1 MTKKVFII
9 LIILVNSIFTY
20 NCNSDPDPGVFPPVA
35 DLPVPFCYQEEPM
48 WCCHACIEMW
58 GLYEGNYAIS
68 QNFLANDPLLCD
80 CPYPTCGMYFYQVFS
95 GVNLYAA
102 TAGYECMY
110 DLTNFGYDMVLSR
123 VTAGLSVGQPSI
135 LFVLRN
141 IFEKHAIIVIGF
153 QKEENEN
160 NETTILNI
168 HYHDPWEGGNLEQT
182 YDFFRRFIYEPTC
195 QFEHEEDRAVGYLQ
209 CGYWYIVG
217 HGDKTFSELKSDA
230 NQGYRSFLKICGNY
244 YGGPAIYIPEG
255 STFLRVRSP
264 QGNETLAARKTDRI
278 KWESNG
284 LTGQIK
290 LELYKN
296 DSFAGTIATN
306 LPIEN
311 GSHDWTVGDYIN
323 GSVQTGYDYRIK
335 VSMMDES
342 YDDFSNVD
350 FAIGDV
356 NVTVPNGGENW
367 EQGVIRNI
375 TWDSSYFSGNVQLVL
390 TKTIP
395 GTDYLI
401 ADNIENTGTYQW
413 QVGMC
418 SHIEEPEAPFGMTLP
433 DDCYKIKVVSVD
445 NPDLKDSSDQVF
457 AVVEPQ
463 PVITITSPN
472 GGENWQ
478 AGSIGNINWTASG
491 LSENIKITL
500 WQNGLLIGNI
510 ATPVDPAPG
519 TYSWTVGQ
527 YDGGT
532 APVGNGYTIK
542 IKEIG
547 TAVAD
552 FSDVNF
558 TIKGINITSPNG
570 GESWQTGSSRDI
582 TWDAPGVAGSLK
594 ITLWRGGVFL
604 GLIAADIAPVPGV
617 YSWTVGQYAGGTAP
631 VGSGYTIKIKE
642 IGTAVSDTGDAGFVL
657 VN

>member
-1 MTKKVFII
+1 MYER
-9 LIILVNSIFTY
+9 LY
-20 NCNSDPDPGVFPPVA
+20 PPPDGIQAEQPNWS
-35 DLPVPFCYQEEPM
+35 VP
-48 WCCHACIEMW
+48 ACIEMW
-58 GLYEGNYAIS
+58 QDFNWECDPDTTIPFASQQEINTYMEGVSGDLLTKTEAAVDHFTDHEGYIVSKSVTEDEYNDCHHIFLTNLRHNKPAIIPFFGGERSVFLVELYWMETLFDKIVYKTITVHDPVDYVS
-68 QNFLANDPLLCD
+68 LEITYESLRDDYFLPIDNRYKFVAGDEVPEW
-80 CPYPTCGMYFYQVFS
+80 GE
-95 GVNLYAA
+95 
-102 TAGYECMY
+102 AGY
-110 DLTNFGYDMVLSR
+110 
-123 VTAGLSVGQPSI
+123 
-135 LFVLRN
+135 
-141 IFEKHAIIVIGF
+141 
-153 QKEENEN
+153 
-160 NETTILNI
+160 
-168 HYHDPWEGGNLEQT
+168 LE
-182 YDFFRRFIYEPTC
+182 
-195 QFEHEEDRAVGYLQ
+195 
-209 CGYWYIVG
+209 
-217 HGDKTFSELKSDA
+217 
-230 NQGYRSFLKICGNY
+230 FLKHNGTY
-244 YGGPAIYIPEG
+244 YGGPEVYIPEG
-255 STFLRVRSP
+255 STFLRVGDP
-264 QGNETLAARKTDRI
+264 IGGETLAKRKTDQI

-323 GSVQTGYDYRIK
+323 GSVQTGDDYRIK
-335 VSMMDES
+335 VSMIDES

-510 ATPVDPAPG
+510 ATPVDPVPG
-519 TYSWTVGQ
+519 TYSWLVGQ

-594 ITLWRGGVFL
+594 ITLW
-604 GLIAADIAPVPGV
+604 
-617 YSWTVGQYAGGTAP
+617 
-631 VGSGYTIKIKE
+631 
-642 IGTAVSDTGDAGFVL
+642 
-657 VN
+657 